1 MQNIVLTSRSNYI
14 DINSLPEKII
24 YTIKNDN
31 LSVYNNSFISNDTS
45 NTNHSIESK
54 TVNFSID
61 NNINPK
67 IIENSQEKNLISFSK
82 VNDVNFCIDEDN
94 LQDLDSIIYNFENK
108 VISEYYRKYKSS
120 YKIAQILGISQ
131 SKASRLIR
139 KHIKK

>member
-1 MQNIVLTSRSNYI
+1 MCIR
-14 DINSLPEKII
+14 D
-24 YTIKNDN
+24 
-31 LSVYNNSFISNDTS
+31 SVYNNSFISNDTS